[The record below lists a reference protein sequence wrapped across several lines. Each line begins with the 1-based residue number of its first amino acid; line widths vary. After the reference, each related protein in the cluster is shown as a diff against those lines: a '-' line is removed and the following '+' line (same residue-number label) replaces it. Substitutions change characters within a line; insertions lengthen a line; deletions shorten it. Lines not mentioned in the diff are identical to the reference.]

1 MPQAEP
7 TPGRERITASRRIYE
22 GRILKLREDTVLV
35 ANGAEA
41 RREIVEHAPVVAI
54 VPLDDQNRVLMV
66 RQFRLPAQDF
76 LLEIPAGGVDP
87 GEEVEAAAQ
96 RELREETGYRAQRL
110 RKIAGFYV
118 SPGYVTEFIHV
129 FLATGLS
136 HDPEEADADEDI
148 VVQPV
153 PLLEAVRM
161 VESGQV
167 RDAKSIVGIL
177 LAAKALGAPAN
188 PLFEPK

>member
-1 MPQAEP
+1 MPQMEP
-7 TPGRERITASRRIYE
+7 APGRERVTASRRIYE
-22 GRILKLREDTVLV
+22 GRILSLREDTVLLAGGV
-35 ANGAEA
+35 EA

-54 VPLDDQNRVLMV
+54 VPVDDRGRVLMV
-66 RQFRLPAQDF
+66 RQFRLPAQDV

-87 GEEVEAAAQ
+87 GEEIEAAAQ

-110 RKIAGFYV
+110 QRIAGFYV

-136 HDPEEADADEDI
+136 HDPQEADADEDI

-153 PLLEAVRM
+153 PLAEAVRM
-161 VESGQV
+161 VEAGEV

-177 LAAKALGAPAN
+177 LAAKALGAGGDPA
-188 PLFEPK
+188 FEPK